1 MARPSRPPRPDR
13 VFLVIAST
21 AAFVSTFVFTIA
33 PVYRFRVAGLDDLQ
47 LVLVGTVM
55 EAAVFVFE
63 IPTGVVAD
71 RFSRKWSVII
81 GHAGI
86 GLGLLIEAS
95 AASFL
100 GVLAGQ
106 AVWGLAYTFTSGA
119 TVAWLAGELG
129 EPDRAV
135 LRRLFLRAGRL
146 GSAGALVA
154 VPSSFALGVNVSLR
168 APLVVGG
175 CISLALA
182 LWLVRAMVE
191 DHFVPAPA
199 GPRSQWHDMAT
210 SAAAG
215 VRVIRASH
223 VLLLLTLALFLAGGA
238 SEAYDRYIEKFLI
251 GLDRPGWPGWS
262 ALTWLAVVGC
272 LSAALGIVV
281 PWWFER
287 RHPRLDDA
295 RQRRWIIGL
304 IATQVVAL
312 LVLSVTGS
320 FLLAAGLS
328 LLVNR
333 VRSLRSSLLAA
344 WIVPLTPAD
353 HRATVLSTME
363 QADSVS
369 QVTIGPGMGVIGKLA
384 GIPAALAAS
393 AVLLAPSALAVR
405 RAGRSDVPDAVAP
418 AKIGG

>member
-1 MARPSRPPRPDR
+1 MARPSRSPRPDR

-21 AAFVSTFVFTIA
+21 AAFVSTLVFTIA
-33 PVYRFRVAGLDDLQ
+33 PVYRFRVAGLDDLE

-55 EAAVFVFE
+55 EAAVFLFE

-86 GLGLLIEAS
+86 GAGLVIEAA
-95 AASFL
+95 AASFP
-100 GVLAGQ
+100 GVLVGQ

-119 TVAWLAGELG
+119 TVAWVAGELR

-154 VPSSFALGVNVSLR
+154 VPLSFALGINVSLR
-168 APLVVGG
+168 APLIVGG
-175 CISLALA
+175 CISVGLA

-191 DHFVPAPA
+191 DHFTPATTRE
-199 GPRSQWHDMAT
+199 RSTWRHMAA

-215 VRVIRASH
+215 VRVIRASS
-223 VLLLLTLALFLAGGA
+223 VLLFLTLALFLAGGA
-238 SEAYDRYIEKFLI
+238 SEAYDRYIEKLLL
-251 GLDRPGWPGWS
+251 GLERPGWPGWS
-262 ALTWLAVVGC
+262 GLTWLAVVGWS
-272 LSAALGIVV
+272 SAALGIVV

-287 RHPRLDDA
+287 RHPRLGDA
-295 RQRRWIIGL
+295 GQRRWIIGL
-304 IATQVVAL
+304 IVTQVAAL
-312 LVLSVTGS
+312 VVLAVTGS
-320 FLLAAGLS
+320 FLLAAAIS
-328 LLVNR
+328 LVVNR

-353 HRATVLSTME
+353 RRATVLSTME

-369 QVTIGPGMGVIGKLA
+369 QVTIGPGMGVIGKVA
-384 GIPAALAAS
+384 GIPAALTAS

-418 AKIGG
+418 AKIGR